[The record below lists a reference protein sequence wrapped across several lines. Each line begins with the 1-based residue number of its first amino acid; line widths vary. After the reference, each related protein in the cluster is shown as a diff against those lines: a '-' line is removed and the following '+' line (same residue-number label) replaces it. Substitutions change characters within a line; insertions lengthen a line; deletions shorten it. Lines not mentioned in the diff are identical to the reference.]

1 MQTAT
6 LAQIKANLQQPNNL
20 LILLLMFIALL
31 RKLGWLPAEDDDGE
45 FTSLGEQQG
54 IEVAA
59 QHATLFIM
67 SSSRPYPQ
75 KQQIA
80 TEIQRLKTAY
90 AAGTPTIT
98 A

>member
-1 MQTAT
+1 MQTMT
-6 LAQIKANLQQPNNL
+6 LAVLKANLQNPNGL
-20 LILLLMFIALL
+20 LILLLVFIALL
-31 RKLGWLPAEDDDGE
+31 RKLGWLPPDDSDDE

-59 QHATLFIM
+59 QHATIFIM
-67 SSSRPYPQ
+67 SSSRPYPE

-80 TEIQRLKTAY
+80 TKIQRLKAAF
-90 AAGTPTIT
+90 AAGNPTVN

>member
-6 LAQIKANLQQPNNL
+6 LTQIKAGLQQPNSL

-31 RKLGWLPAEDDDGE
+31 RKLGWLPPDDSDDE

-59 QHATLFIM
+59 QHATIFIM
-67 SSSRPYPQ
+67 SSSRPYPE
-75 KQQIA
+75 KQSIA
-80 TEIQRLKTAY
+80 NEIQRLKTAF
-90 AAGTPTIT
+90 ASGSPTLT